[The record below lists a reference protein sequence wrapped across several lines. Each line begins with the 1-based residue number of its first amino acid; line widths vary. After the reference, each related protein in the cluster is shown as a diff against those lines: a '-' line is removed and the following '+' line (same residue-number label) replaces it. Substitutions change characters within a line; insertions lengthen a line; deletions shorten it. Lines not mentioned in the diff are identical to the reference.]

1 MSIVSLQ
8 LVYKTHTEYKSSCK
22 MYLKID
28 NRIGSPMKPE
38 EVRLPGEVIPTTDLS
53 TINLGERL
61 IRVVL
66 MTGFVLVIAIE
77 IWLLFKALQ
86 LWM

>member
-1 MSIVSLQ
+1 
-8 LVYKTHTEYKSSCK
+8 
-22 MYLKID
+22 
-28 NRIGSPMKPE
+28 MKPE